1 MPFFERRQGDR
12 RSGGAAP
19 GQERRGKDR
28 RQWAFGVLYRTAFP
42 LSRVEE
48 WLELNAKGRW
58 AVALEDIG
66 EGFTSK
72 TVKVSFELEDDK
84 NAFVAQFGRQ

>member
-1 MPFFERRQGDR
+1 MPIFERRQGDR
-12 RSGGAAP
+12 RRGSEAP
-19 GQERRGKDR
+19 NQERRGKDR
-28 RQWAFGVLYRTAFP
+28 RQWTFGVLYRTVFP
-42 LSRVEE
+42 LSRVED
-48 WLELNAKGRW
+48 WLELNTKGRW

-72 TVKVSFELEDDK
+72 TVKVSFELESDK